1 LACTNIE
8 QDALYESATANDW
21 KAVVAPKV
29 QGAFN
34 LHEVLHGQPLDFFIC
49 LSSTSII
56 GVSLGIA
63 SYVGSNCVLDAF
75 CEWRAGQGFPSAS
88 ISLPSI
94 LDAGHVAEVMVPAGQ
109 AVYTQGAISTREVQI
124 VLQLAMDPL
133 LVNPTANASHLIAG
147 IQHTHEFFELI
158 RDRSRLLSV
167 ASRNLQ
173 NIFETGS
180 EAVTQRSAKVSV
192 KSQLLS
198 ADAEDAKSI
207 ITEAVV
213 GKIGEIMSLPVGD
226 VSPERAVADFGVDS
240 LVAVEFRSWMSKEL
254 DVTLVRIAA
263 VFASIPNS
271 CVLTHYCSQ
280 FLRSSEAH
288 RSMALS
294 AQSVPS
300 PRL

>member
-1 LACTNIE
+1 M
-8 QDALYESATANDW
+8 
-21 KAVVAPKV
+21 APKV

-49 LSSTSII
+49 LSSATII
-56 GVSLGIA
+56 GVALGQA

-94 LDAGHVAEVMVPAGQ
+94 LDAGHVAEVMLPAGQ
-109 AVYTQGAISTREVQI
+109 QVWTQGAISTREVQI
-124 VLQLAMDPL
+124 LLQLAMDPS

-147 IQHTHEFFELI
+147 IQHTHEFLELV
-158 RDRSRLLSV
+158 RDKSRLLSV
-167 ASRNLQ
+167 ASRNLE
-173 NIFETGS
+173 NTFETGS

-198 ADAEDAKSI
+198 ADGAEDAKSI